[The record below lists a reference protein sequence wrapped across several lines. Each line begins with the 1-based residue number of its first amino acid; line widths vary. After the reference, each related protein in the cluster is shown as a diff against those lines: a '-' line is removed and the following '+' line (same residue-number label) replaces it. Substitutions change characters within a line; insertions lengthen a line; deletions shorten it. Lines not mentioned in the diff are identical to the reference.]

1 MKRCWRVVL
10 TNGKASSMIADEP
23 VNRIKALAIAMQRF
37 GDRVERVE

>member
-10 TNGKASSMIADEP
+10 TNGKACSMINDEK